1 MSNEQKF
8 RVALSKDALKYYRKL
23 DANTAAKL
31 DQCFKILEEDPFG
44 GGDIKPLK
52 GVKGRYRCRVGK
64 LRVIYGVDLEERIV
78 KVFVILPRGEVY

>member
-1 MSNEQKF
+1 MSIERQF
-8 RVALSKDALKYYRKL
+8 RLALSKDALKYYQKL
-23 DANTAAKL
+23 DASVAARL
-31 DQCFKILEEDPFG
+31 DQCFKTLEEDPFS

-52 GVKGRYRCRVGK
+52 GVKGRYRYRIGK